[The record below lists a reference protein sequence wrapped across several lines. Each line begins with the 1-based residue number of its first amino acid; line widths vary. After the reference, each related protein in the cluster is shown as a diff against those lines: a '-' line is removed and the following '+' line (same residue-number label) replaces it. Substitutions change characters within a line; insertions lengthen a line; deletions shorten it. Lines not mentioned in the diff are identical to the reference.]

1 MSKLSFIIFILFSVC
16 CFGQQKVFKGDPDRA
31 FEVARDADSLA
42 DWSAALDTAREL
54 LADGQVVAFLGNPSL
69 TDVER
74 LSFLGG
80 LFESAGTKK
89 SVFSGDAKGAN
100 FLKLLLEYG
109 RVGALPEIAEH
120 FDALKAKIENTVDV
134 VVTTAAVL
142 GDDQKKAIVKAL
154 EVRLGREIRIETE
167 IDESLI
173 GGAVIRAGD
182 VVIDGSL
189 RSRLTSLSNALIA

>member
-1 MSKLSFIIFILFSVC
+1 VADNNTIAR
-16 CFGQQKVFKGDPDRA
+16 PYA
-31 FEVARDADSLA
+31 EATFEVAREADKLA

-69 TDVER
+69 TDDQR
-74 LSFLGG
+74 LSFLAD
-80 LFESAGTKK
+80 LFESAGTGK
-89 SVFSGDAKGAN
+89 SIFGGDAKGTN

-109 RVGALPEIAEH
+109 RVNVLPEIAEH
-120 FDALKAKIENTVDV
+120 FDALKAKVENTVDV
-134 VVTTAAVL
+134 VVTTAATL

-154 EVRLGREIRIETE
+154 EARLGRDVRIETE
-167 IDESLI
+167 IDETLI

-189 RSRLTSLSNALIA
+189 RSRLTGLSNALIA